1 MAIQTHFFMSPEDE
15 RELFLKFS
23 NHGIEIYPE
32 LTSRAA
38 SPVPLDAQA
47 AATLDEP
54 GYYFALGDV
63 TGYAIKRGQNRGMWK
78 IDEVSSP
85 VVYFAR
91 SLLDEEGTL
100 RSGYFWCELMA
111 AGDNSRLG
119 GKPDALRRLIND
131 LQAHVKARF
140 RKSQPVGF
148 FVGPGAARLHE
159 SGTPLREAG
168 RKGGLIVPYR

>member
-1 MAIQTHFFMSPEDE
+1 MAIQTHFFMSAEDE
-15 RELFLKFS
+15 RELFLKFA
-23 NHGIEIYPE
+23 NRDIELYPE
-32 LTSRAA
+32 LTPRGVA
-38 SPVPLDAQA
+38 PVPLEA
-47 AATLDEP
+47 AAAAALEGP
-54 GYYFALGDV
+54 GYYFALCDV
-63 TGYAIKRGQNRGMWK
+63 SGYAIKRGHNRGMWK

-85 VVYFAR
+85 VIYFAR
-91 SLLDEEGTL
+91 SLLDEDGML

-111 AGDNSRLG
+111 AGDNSRMG

-148 FVGPGAARLHE
+148 FVGPGAARLHDA
-159 SGTPLREAG
+159 GTPLREAG

>member
-15 RELFLKFS
+15 RELFLKFA
-23 NHGIEIYPE
+23 NRDIDLYPE

-38 SPVPLDAQA
+38 APVPLSAEA
-47 AATLDEP
+47 AATLAEP

-63 TGYAIKRGQNRGMWK
+63 AGYAIKRGQNRGMWK

-85 VVYFAR
+85 VVYFSR
-91 SLLDEEGTL
+91 SLLDEDGIL

-131 LQAHVKARF
+131 LQAHMKARF

-148 FVGPGAARLHE
+148 FVGPGAARLHDA
-159 SGTPLREAG
+159 GTALREAG